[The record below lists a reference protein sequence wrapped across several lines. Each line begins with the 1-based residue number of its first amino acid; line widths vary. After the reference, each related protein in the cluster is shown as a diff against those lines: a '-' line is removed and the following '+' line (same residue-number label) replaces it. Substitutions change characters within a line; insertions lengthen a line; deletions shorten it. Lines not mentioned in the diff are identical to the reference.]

1 MLNYVGTN
9 AVITYNFEFCQMTR
23 WVGEDNLKGYI
34 RFDNSHYLTNISD
47 TNLIGDGYV
56 NLSDGIIYWRKSKY
70 QEYYSYEDNTVFIK
84 DYNNQKSFARITY
97 YDEDALVANLYK
109 FYANIESGEDPG
121 GGGGGGDTPST
132 SVTDPSLVSIEHT
145 ELRCREKQQVRPSD
159 HSQDWTDTDVVRD
172 KEECD
177 VQVDSCECGRE
188 YQWVS
193 VGTICDGV
201 NKCDKLKYQYKDEC
215 NDSWNDYS
223 PLIYKIG
230 DVIEYDSSECGTV
243 EYKEEWS
250 EPFCGSYI
258 NDNYGLSLSS
268 VNKYKIKI
276 PYIKRKDEFVWSELN
291 CNTLLEYELF
301 YTNSFE
307 CGYKTTRK
315 TYTYDEDLCGSE
327 VKVKYPSLTNISDN
341 NRYKI
346 TITHNEETAPY
357 PTNTDDMTQ
366 DEWVWVET
374 STTYSYGTSTINDCE
389 CGYRSTIYKIS
400 EPIEYSCGYILN
412 ENESSTSPE
421 YIVLTQNT
429 NRSIPMQT
437 FRIDATDP
445 QTSGYYFITFS
456 QSPNYTGS
464 NASITT
470 FSICPDEGTIYDNG
484 AKKYITAQTN
494 INDNIYEYTFS
505 VPIYFAGAEQYAPVS
520 QVTGYTNGSSY
531 EYNDTANY
539 EKWYEWVYCP
549 STDTLYN
556 KTGKF
561 EWRIN
566 ALNTCECGYREY
578 EWRVS
583 NPAEYICGSELN
595 EDTTFEIISTNG
607 NWIREGNTFTSNDIN
622 DSETTIQRI
631 YFKTN
636 SGGIKFTIDQSSEKS
651 YDYLIIGNLDK
662 VVTNSTNI
670 GSSYNY
676 YNHKGKTTGTTSM
689 TINDT
694 SEHFVELMYRKDS
707 SGSNNRDNV
716 IVSIEG
722 DMTYKDTTKYIKYY
736 KWEYCPTDNTLDVK
750 TNEIKWEVFENNSYS
765 CGYKQYRWYDTGED
779 VCCGVLENSENNCT
793 NYYKYNVEIYQVT
806 EDGTNWNNV
815 VPERYRYGSIVE
827 TNSPDCGYIPKLV
840 QWKLICPDITY
851 ETAVSGDSCTVC
863 ETYLNA
869 PTMYAIEK
877 QQSSTDGG
885 ITWTDDYSNGKL
897 ITRTEKILKWKA
909 DKCGYTGDTFAWF
922 IDKDSRTCDGTNQV
936 GTYYFKV
943 SSDGGNTWTNVE
955 GIEPEVRIIDKTND
969 DYLSEL
975 DCSNTNQT

>member
-23 WVGEDNLKGYI
+23 WEGEDNLKGYI

-70 QEYYSYEDNTVFIK
+70 QEYYSYVDNTVFIK
-84 DYNNQKSFARITY
+84 DYNNQESFARITY

-121 GGGGGGDTPST
+121 GGGGGDTPST
-132 SVTDPSLVSIEHT
+132 SVTDPSFVSIEHT

-159 HSQDWTDTDVVRD
+159 HSQDWTDTDIVRD

-215 NDSWNDYS
+215 NGSWNDYS

-250 EPFCGSYI
+250 EPFCGSYL

-307 CGYKTTRK
+307 CGYKTTR
-315 TYTYDEDLCGSE
+315 TVSGTIETSLCGS
-327 VKVKYPSLTNISDN
+327 VIKTKYPSLSGSVTDTYSYDVIQKD
-341 NRYKI
+341 YQ
-346 TITHNEETAPY
+346 ETAPY

-366 DEWVWVET
+366 DEWVWITT
-374 STTYSYGTSTINDCE
+374 STTYSVTNGKADCG
-389 CGYRSTIYKIS
+389 CGY
-400 EPIEYSCGYILN
+400 
-412 ENESSTSPE
+412 
-421 YIVLTQNT
+421 
-429 NRSIPMQT
+429 
-437 FRIDATDP
+437 
-445 QTSGYYFITFS
+445 
-456 QSPNYTGS
+456 YT
-464 NASITT
+464 
-470 FSICPDEGTIYDNG
+470 
-484 AKKYITAQTN
+484 
-494 INDNIYEYTFS
+494 
-505 VPIYFAGAEQYAPVS
+505 
-520 QVTGYTNGSSY
+520 TG
-531 EYNDTANY
+531 
-539 EKWYEWVYCP
+539 W
-549 STDTLYN
+549 TDTN
-556 KTGKF
+556 V
-561 EWRIN
+561 I
-566 ALNTCECGYREY
+566 
-578 EWRVS
+578 V
-583 NPAEYICGSELN
+583 CGSELGSGYVATSQYKKYRNDKFCNGVVIEEGTEYKYDLYQSNVCACGYYTTQWENTEEYLCGSVLN
-595 EDTTFEIISTNG
+595 EGAPSLIINSVQG
-607 NWIREGNTFTSNDIN
+607 NWAREGYTFTSNTISSN
-622 DSETTIQRI
+622 VTTIERI
-631 YFKTN
+631 YFSVSEPTD
-636 SGGIKFTIDQSSEKS
+636 ITFTIDQSSEPCC
-651 YDYLIIGNLDK
+651 DYLIISKLDNG
-662 VVTNSTNI
+662 VTNSTST
-670 GSSYNY
+670 GSSSPNY
-676 YNHKGKTTGTTSM
+676 AHWSGKTTGTISM
-689 TINDT
+689 TVSDT
-694 SEHFVELMYRKDS
+694 NEHFISLMYRKDGS
-707 SGSNNRDNV
+707 VNSGRDNV
-716 IVSIEG
+716 IVTLGVGGYTNTSKYRKQIENKYCG
-722 DMTYKDTTKYIKYY
+722 GVNLGTTGNYRWI
-736 KWEYCPTDNTLDVK
+736 EYEK
-750 TNEIKWEVFENNSYS
+750 NSYD

-779 VCCGVLENSENNCT
+779 VCCGVLENSENSCT
-793 NYYKYNVEIYQVT
+793 NYYKYNVEVYQVT

-851 ETAVSGDSCTVC
+851 ETAVSGDSCTIC
-863 ETYLNA
+863 QTYLNA

-885 ITWTDDYSNGKL
+885 ITWSDDYSNGKL

-922 IDKDSRTCDGTNQV
+922 IDKESRTCNGTNQV

-955 GIEPEVRIIDKTND
+955 GVEPEVRIIDKTND
-969 DYLSEL
+969 DYLSDL